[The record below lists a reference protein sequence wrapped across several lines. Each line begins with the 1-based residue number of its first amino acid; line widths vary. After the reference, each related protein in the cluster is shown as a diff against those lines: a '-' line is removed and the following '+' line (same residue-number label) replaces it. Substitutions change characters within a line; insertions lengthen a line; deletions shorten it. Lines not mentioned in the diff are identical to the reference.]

1 MSAKSKAK
9 PKTLAPTDDLPFEQ
23 AFQELDELV
32 KQLEAGELSLDESLA
47 LYERGQA
54 LAARCQNLLETAEL
68 KIQTLTAEGVKDFE
82 SAEPDR

>member
-1 MSAKSKAK
+1 MAAKTKSKS
-9 PKTLAPTDDLPFEQ
+9 KTVFPPDTLTFEQ

-54 LAARCQNLLETAEL
+54 LAARCQHLLETAEL

-82 SAEPDR
+82 IAEA

>member
-9 PKTLAPTDDLPFEQ
+9 SKIATPVSDLPFEA

-47 LYERGQA
+47 LYERGQT
-54 LAARCQNLLETAEL
+54 LATRCQRLLETAEL

-82 SAEPDR
+82 TAEA